1 MSKSGDQQRRRSI
14 TVLSCVEARAF
25 LLKGEEYCDLDL
37 PKYFQFSN
45 LLNDVANVLEGKNI
59 SDFMCRKKA
68 RNLDRVNHVVF
79 NNKDGR
85 YAWRRFELIHPALY
99 VSLINEMTR
108 PDHWDLICSRFR
120 YFTENARI
128 ECLSLPVESMTSEK
142 DKAELV
148 YKWWRDVEQKSIE
161 LSLDYDF
168 MIQTDINDC
177 YPTIYT
183 HSIAWALHTKECAK
197 AHPHDM
203 SLIGNFIDCYIQ
215 DMRYGQ
221 TNGIPQGSVLM
232 DFIAEI
238 VLGYAD
244 TKLTSKINSDVNP
257 VPEYQILRYRDDYRI
272 FVTNRQHGEQIL
284 KCLTET
290 LIELGLK
297 LNPTKTEISSE
308 VIRSSFKS
316 DKLHWSFRKQRDRN
330 LQKNLLTIHDHSL
343 EYPNSGSLVVAL
355 NKYRKRLLRTQNY
368 ERTLSL
374 ISIVVDIAY
383 RNPRTYAISS
393 AILSEL
399 FRLLET
405 EEEKRDIVE
414 KVRDKFRKLP
424 KTGYMDIWLQ
434 RISLSFAPDADFEE
448 PLCKLVGNKTT
459 PIWDNSWISSRE
471 LKKAIDPY
479 KIVDWTLLKDM
490 PPNVT
495 DEEVELFSSSYDL

>member
-1 MSKSGDQQRRRSI
+1 VSNSGDQQRRRSI
-14 TVLSCVEARAF
+14 IELSCEEARAF
-25 LLKGEEYCDLDL
+25 LLKGEEYCGLDL
-37 PKYFQFSN
+37 PRYFQFTN
-45 LLNDVANVLEGKNI
+45 LLEDVVRALEGINL

-68 RNLDRVNHVVF
+68 RNLDRVNHVIF

-99 VSLINEMTR
+99 VSLVNEITM
-108 PDHWDLICSRFR
+108 PDHWDLICSRFEK
-120 YFTENARI
+120 YADNAKI

-148 YKWWRDVEQKSIE
+148 NKWWHDVEQKSIE
-161 LSLDYDF
+161 LSLDYDL

-183 HSIAWALHTKECAK
+183 HSIAWALHTKEYAK
-197 AHPHDM
+197 AHRRDM
-203 SLIGNFIDCYIQ
+203 SLIGNFIDSHIQ

-232 DFIAEI
+232 DFIAEM

-244 TKLTSKINSDVNP
+244 TELKSKISNEIKPTPD
-257 VPEYQILRYRDDYRI
+257 YRILRYRDDYRI
-272 FVTNRQHGEQIL
+272 FVTDRQHGEQIL
-284 KCLTET
+284 KCLTEV

-297 LNPTKTEISSE
+297 LNPTKTDISSE
-308 VIRSSFKS
+308 VIRSSIKV

-330 LQKNLLTIHDHSL
+330 LQKRLLIIHDHSL
-343 EYPNSGSLVVAL
+343 EHPNSGSLVVAL
-355 NKYRKRLLRTQNY
+355 NKYRKRLLRTQKY

-374 ISIVVDIAY
+374 ISVIVDIAY

-405 EEEKRDIVE
+405 DAEKQDIVE
-414 KVRDKFRKLP
+414 KVREKFRKLP
-424 KTGYMDIWLQ
+424 KTGHMEIWLQ
-434 RISLSFAPDADFEE
+434 RISHSFAPDAEFEE
-448 PLCKLVGNKTT
+448 PLCRLVGKKTT
-459 PIWDNSWISSRE
+459 QIWDNSWLSSQD
-471 LKKAIDPY
+471 LKKAIDPR
-479 KIVDWTLLKDM
+479 KIVDWKSLEDM
-490 PPNVT
+490 PPNIT

>member
-14 TVLSCVEARAF
+14 IELSCDEARAF

-37 PKYFQFSN
+37 PRYFQFSN
-45 LLNDVANVLEGKNI
+45 LLNDVAKALEGRNL
-59 SDFMCRKKA
+59 SDFMCRRKA
-68 RNLDRVNHVVF
+68 RNLDRVNHIVY

-85 YAWRRFELIHPALY
+85 YSWRRFELIHPALY
-99 VSLINEMTR
+99 VSLVNEMTK
-108 PDHWDLICSRFR
+108 PDHWDLICNRFR
-120 YFTENARI
+120 HFAENAKI

-148 YKWWRDVEQKSIE
+148 YKWWREVEQKSIE
-161 LSLDYDF
+161 LSLEYDF

-183 HSIAWALHTKECAK
+183 HSIAWALHTRECAK
-197 AHPHDM
+197 AHPRDM
-203 SLIGNFIDCYIQ
+203 RLIGNLIDCYIQ

-221 TNGIPQGSVLM
+221 TNGIPQGSALM

-244 TKLTSKINSDVNP
+244 TKLTFRINGVIKPKPD
-257 VPEYQILRYRDDYRI
+257 YRIIRYRDDYRI

-284 KCLTET
+284 KCLTEV

-297 LNPTKTEISSE
+297 LNPTKTDISGD
-308 VIRSSFKS
+308 VIRSSIKA

-330 LQKNLLTIHDHSL
+330 LQKRLLTIHDHSL

-355 NKYRKRLLRTQNY
+355 NKYRKRLLRTQKY
-368 ERTLSL
+368 EGTLSL
-374 ISIVVDIAY
+374 ISIVVDIAF

-399 FRLLET
+399 FRLLDT
-405 EEEKRDIVE
+405 DKEKRDIVE
-414 KVRDKFRKLP
+414 KVREKFRKLP
-424 KTGYMDIWLQ
+424 ITGYIDIWLQ
-434 RISLSFAPDADFEE
+434 RISHSFAPNAEFEE
-448 PLCKLVGNKTT
+448 PLCRLVSKNTKQ
-459 PIWDNSWISSRE
+459 IWDNSWISSRE
-471 LKKAIDPY
+471 LKKVIDPR
-479 KIVDWTLLKDM
+479 KIVDWKSLDDM
-490 PPNVT
+490 PPVIT
-495 DEEVELFSSSYDL
+495 DEEVELFSSSYDI